1 MEDKKKDNLLK
12 IIVEEYIKSASPV
25 GSGLVVEK
33 YMPDVSSAT
42 VRNYM
47 VELEDRGL
55 ICQPHTSAGR
65 IPTTKGYQY
74 YINNFVIKNKP
85 SRKSQAKLDNLST
98 AVKSGDDQVKSL
110 AKKIAAISGEAV
122 LVSSASGEV
131 YYTGISNLFSQPEFA
146 QQKLVH
152 NMSEIIDH
160 LDELM
165 KGIFAEVAM
174 EAQIIIG
181 PENPCGEESSVVV
194 AKYQSDDDE
203 GIIGI
208 LGPNRMNYQENIK
221 LIDWAREIL
230 SNL

>member
-1 MEDKKKDNLLK
+1 M
-12 IIVEEYIKSASPV
+12 
-25 GSGLVVEK
+25 
-33 YMPDVSSAT
+33 
-42 VRNYM
+42 
-47 VELEDRGL
+47 
-55 ICQPHTSAGR
+55 
-65 IPTTKGYQY
+65 
-74 YINNFVIKNKP
+74 
-85 SRKSQAKLDNLST
+85 
-98 AVKSGDDQVKSL
+98 
-110 AKKIAAISGEAV
+110 
-122 LVSSASGEV
+122 
-131 YYTGISNLFSQPEFA
+131 FSQPEFA

-181 PENPCGEESSVVV
+181 PENPFGEESSVVV